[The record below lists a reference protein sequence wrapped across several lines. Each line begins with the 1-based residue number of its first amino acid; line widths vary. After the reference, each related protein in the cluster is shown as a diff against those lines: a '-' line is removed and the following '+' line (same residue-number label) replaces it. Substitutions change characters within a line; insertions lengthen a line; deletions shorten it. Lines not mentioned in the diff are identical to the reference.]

1 MRMIFESKLV
11 ATMRRPVNPVETP
24 AVQKVDSMEFRDN
37 RRESRYKLPV

>member
-11 ATMRRPVNPVETP
+11 ATMRRPVSPVDPP
-24 AVQKVDSMEFRDN
+24 AVQKVDSTEFRDN